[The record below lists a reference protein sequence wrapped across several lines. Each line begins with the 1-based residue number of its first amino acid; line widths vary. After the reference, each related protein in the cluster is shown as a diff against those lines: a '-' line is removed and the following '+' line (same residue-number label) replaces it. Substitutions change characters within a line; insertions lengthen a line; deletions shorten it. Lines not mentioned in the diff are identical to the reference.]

1 MSRVAIFTVTA
12 GTMVALVSGV
22 QAAGSQSQAATTAP
36 QTQTDPA
43 KTTDRTLL
51 ADRDED
57 FVKHA
62 AQATKVELDASKL
75 AATRAVNAEV
85 RAFAEKLVTDHTAAG
100 TELKT
105 FAQTKNVVW
114 KDDDPDLKVKMTKH
128 ESLQT
133 LTGAEFDKE
142 YLEDMISDHENAIVL
157 FSNEVLK
164 GKDAAIKSWA
174 EKTLPGLREHL
185 KVARDLKARLYK

>member
-1 MSRVAIFTVTA
+1 
-12 GTMVALVSGV
+12 MVS
-22 QAAGSQSQAATTAP
+22 
-36 QTQTDPA
+36 PA
-43 KTTDRTLL
+43 K
-51 ADRDED
+51 
-57 FVKHA
+57 
-62 AQATKVELDASKL
+62 KL